1 MQAMNLKVNLIEQV
15 KTSYLTTIA
24 GWVEEVGD
32 KRRGWKKDYLPCLLY
47 FPGLSHLPITI
58 NIMDYCLIEV
68 ALQQLVRDGLPKD
81 TVESFDSRSSPSLDI
96 ARANRQH

>member
-1 MQAMNLKVNLIEQV
+1 MNLKVNLIEQV

-32 KRRGWKKDYLPCLLY
+32 KRHRWKKDYLPCLLY
-47 FPGLSHLPITI
+47 FPGLSHPLPITI

-68 ALQQLVRDGLPKD
+68 AFSSLFGMACPKI
-81 TVESFDSRSSPSLDI
+81 L
-96 ARANRQH
+96 